1 MKYKNIPGLVRGYRS
16 FFRLMALF
24 FLSCLACSWFHPV
37 PTHAALSYEQ
47 ALARAVAQDARHQA
61 EEQDAHAG
69 KAEGWRAI
77 AGMGPTLTA
86 YAQPSLNE
94 DRLKRDPV
102 QVQEYAGEDRR
113 VSYHDTELGLTLR
126 QPLLDME
133 RINTARQGGRRID
146 LAGFMQ
152 NKAREDLSIRIAEQ
166 YYAVLA
172 AEETYTIRQAE
183 EETLQQQVAA
193 AKERKEF
200 GYGTLIDV
208 YDAEARLE
216 LARAATIADQDELDN
231 ARLALMESLHL
242 GNLEPLEHSPGLHS
256 LPHRDKNLEFW
267 QEQAQRG
274 NTELQIRQLQAEM
287 ARLEH
292 LALLGR
298 FAPRVGAVASY
309 TYNNPSK
316 SLYYASEEKES
327 EAYIGLRLEMD
338 LLAGGADTAG
348 TLAASKRLQ
357 AARLRAEESRRAVT
371 RSVQSLWN
379 SLGSTYA
386 LAEAY
391 EQSVQAN
398 RQALD
403 STREGYREGVKVL
416 VDVLDAQQKYYHAL
430 NQSQAVRNNYMVLYR
445 KFLVMTGQQISGDK
459 IKP

>member
-1 MKYKNIPGLVRGYRS
+1 MQFPV
-16 FFRLMALF
+16 FFWLLCQCCVMCVLYLPAP
-24 FLSCLACSWFHPV
+24 AQ
-37 PTHAALSYEQ
+37 AGLSYVQ

-61 EEQDAHAG
+61 EEQDAQAS

-102 QVQEYAGEDRR
+102 QTQEYAGEDRKI
-113 VSYHDTELGLTLR
+113 SYHDTELGLTLR
-126 QPLLDME
+126 QPLLDLE
-133 RINTARQGGRRID
+133 RINTARQGSRRID
-146 LAGFMQ
+146 LARFMQ
-152 NKAREDLSIRIAEQ
+152 TKAREDLSIRIAEQ

-172 AEETYTIRQAE
+172 AEETYAIRQAE

-193 AKERKEF
+193 ARERKTL
-200 GYGTLIDV
+200 GYGTIIDV

-216 LARAATIADQDELDN
+216 LAKASTIAGQDELDN
-231 ARLALMESLHL
+231 ARLALMESLHQ
-242 GNLEPLEHSPGLHS
+242 GQLEPLAQSPALS
-256 LPHRDKNLEFW
+256 LLPRREKDLEFW
-267 QEQAQRG
+267 QQQAQHG
-274 NTELQIRQLQAEM
+274 NTELQIRLLQAEM

-298 FAPRVGAVASY
+298 FTPRLGAIASY
-309 TYNNPSK
+309 SYNNPSE
-316 SLYYASEEKES
+316 SLYYASEENES

-338 LLAGGADTAG
+338 LLAGGADTAASV
-348 TLAASKRLQ
+348 AASKRLQ

-386 LAEAY
+386 LAQAY
-391 EQSVQAN
+391 EQSVAAN

-430 NQSQAVRNNYMVLYR
+430 NQSQTVRNNYMVLYQ
-445 KFLVMTGQQISGDK
+445 KFLVVTGQKES
-459 IKP
+459 IKQENP